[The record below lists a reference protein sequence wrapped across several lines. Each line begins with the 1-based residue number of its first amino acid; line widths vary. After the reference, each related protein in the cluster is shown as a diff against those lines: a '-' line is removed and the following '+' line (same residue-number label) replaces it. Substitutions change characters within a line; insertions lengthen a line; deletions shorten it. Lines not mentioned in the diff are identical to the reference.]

1 MTRRKVTTYYW
12 YALCVVIYAAL
23 TLLPMPSAETLRK
36 YHLTITQMRLLD
48 LTIVIP
54 LAAIWFAAFYGYE
67 RLRRYTHL
75 VRDSPDGKPMSAVS
89 RGVLFLALSLPL
101 SSIASSM
108 FACITTRNPQ
118 FRATSVVLSNY
129 ISALLPLL
137 GFLCINVGAR
147 RLTILA
153 KARPRL
159 LATNLAVLLVIVLGI
174 VFCCLIANDK
184 SNLQSTYHLSPELL
198 MLTLGVPYI
207 YTWFL
212 GLFSVVEL
220 YTYSQE
226 VAGVVFRKG
235 WRFLIAGLASV
246 IVCTILIQ
254 YTTILST
261 WLNSL
266 SLAGLLLLLYV
277 LLFLLSLA
285 YIVVALGAK
294 KLTIIEEA

>member
-1 MTRRKVTTYYW
+1 MRQKITTYHW
-12 YALCVVIYAAL
+12 YALCVIAYAAL
-23 TLLPMPSAETLRK
+23 TLLPVPSTEVLRR
-36 YHLTITQMRLLD
+36 YHLTITQVRLLD
-48 LTIVIP
+48 ITIIVP

-75 VRDSPDGKPMSAVS
+75 VRNSPDGKPMAAVS
-89 RGVLFLALSLPL
+89 RGILFLALSLPL

-108 FACITTRNPQ
+108 FTFITTHNPQ
-118 FRATSVVLSNY
+118 FRSTGVVLSNY
-129 ISALLPLL
+129 LSALLPLL
-137 GFLCINVGAR
+137 GFLCISMGAR

-159 LATNLAVLLVIVLGI
+159 LATDLAVLIVIILGI
-174 VFCCLIANDK
+174 VFCCLIVGDK
-184 SNLQSTYHLSPELL
+184 SNLQSAYHLSPELL
-198 MLTLGVPYI
+198 MLTLGVPYM

-220 YTYSQE
+220 YTYSQR
-226 VAGVVFRKG
+226 VGGVVFRKG
-235 WRFLIAGLASV
+235 WWLLISGLASV

-254 YTTILST
+254 YITTLST

-266 SLAGLLLLLYV
+266 SLGGILLLLYV

-294 KLTIIEEA
+294 QLTKIEEA